1 MAKKMAGPQMFIAN
15 RLDDG
20 RAVFLNAEGGW
31 TNIAA
36 EAAVANTPEEVDAL
50 AALAKISDD
59 ANIVV
64 SVTAIEADTSGEA
77 VTPAHM
83 KFAMQAKGP
92 SVRLD
97 LGYQASPNWEQ

>member
-20 RAVFLNAEGGW
+20 RAVFLKVDGSW

-36 EAAVANTPEEVDAL
+36 EAAVGHTPEEVDAL
-50 AALAKISDD
+50 AALAKVSDD

-64 SVTAIEADTSGEA
+64 SVEAVEADTSGDVLA
-77 VTPAHM
+77 PAHM

-97 LGYQASPNWEQ
+97 LGYQVSPNWEQ